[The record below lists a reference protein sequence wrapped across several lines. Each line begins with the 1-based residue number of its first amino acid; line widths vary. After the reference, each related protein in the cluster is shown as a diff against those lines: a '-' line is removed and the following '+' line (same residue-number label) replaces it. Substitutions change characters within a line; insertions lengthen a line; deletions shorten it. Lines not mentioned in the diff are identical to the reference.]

1 MVDQVTLNLKSRG
14 TLDRTATSLEGKVKA
29 EHYDG
34 AKNFLSSLDADATVR
49 IVNGRSKNRDLVL
62 STKSNSGNFYSRKP
76 VTKEFFKQACIGRFG
91 DVSPAAAARA
101 FEEEYGKVG
110 NGAAMHSARHFLA
123 VMEAL
128 EKKFAAPPA
137 SRSEAQK
144 PSSVSIPAGGS
155 DGEAKLKAFND
166 EFDNFFFD
174 QALQAPGYGPSEGR
188 LSTFSDRFRDD
199 ASFLEELRR
208 TRKSLPGSVQSER
221 FSLNEAAKRK
231 PREEEDDARYSVG
244 NEERFKS
251 FDEKEV
257 VARENRGSEPDS
269 DDGFGDDYEE
279 AFRRHAWGAG
289 SVVSGSDDLRSS
301 DASDKSA

>member
-14 TLDRTATSLEGKVKA
+14 TLDKTAASLQGEVKA
-29 EHYDG
+29 EHYRD

-91 DVSPAAAARA
+91 DVSPAATARA

-110 NGAAMHSARHFLA
+110 NGAGMHSARHFLA
-123 VMEAL
+123 VMDAL

-144 PSSVSIPAGGS
+144 PSSVSIPAGES
-155 DGEAKLKAFND
+155 DDETKLKAFND
-166 EFDNFFFD
+166 AFDNFLFD
-174 QALQAPGYGPSEGR
+174 QALQVPGYRPSEGR

-221 FSLNEAAKRK
+221 FSLNEAAKPK
-231 PREEEDDARYSVG
+231 PREEEDARYSLG

-257 VARENRGSEPDS
+257 AAGENRGSEPDS
-269 DDGFGDDYEE
+269 DHGFVDDYIE
-279 AFRRHAWGAG
+279 AFHRHAWGAG